1 MTDLPPWRLGEWV
14 LADDF
19 AKIEQQ
25 WAPIRR
31 LLEDDALF
39 ALGHPAVS
47 GWSCGQHAG
56 HMVLVAQTIA
66 DRIEGNLA
74 DPARHKD
81 ETPPEVAYRVLT
93 AGGFPRGSAESPADV
108 HPERHAREYF
118 LPLLPT
124 AVASWGNLRE
134 RAAQLLGC
142 AARYPHFRLGPLN
155 STEWV
160 RMCAAHTAHHLAVV
174 RDIAGEEAVL

>member
-1 MTDLPPWRLGEWV
+1 MTTLPPWRLGAWA
-14 LADDF
+14 LADDL

-31 LLEDDALF
+31 VLESDTLF
-39 ALGHPAVS
+39 ALGDASVS

-66 DRIEGNLA
+66 ERIEGNLA
-74 DPARHKD
+74 DPERNKD
-81 ETPPEVAYRVLT
+81 QTPPEVAYRVLT

-108 HPERHAREYF
+108 HPERHARGHF
-118 LPLLPT
+118 LPLLAP
-124 AVASWGNLRE
+124 AMASWASLRS
-134 RAAQLLGC
+134 RADELPGC
-142 AARYPHFRLGPLN
+142 LARYPHFRLGPLS

-160 RMCAAHTAHHLAVV
+160 RMCATHTAHHLSVV
-174 RDIAGEEAVL
+174 RDIAGEEAAS

>member
-1 MTDLPPWRLGEWV
+1 MSNLPPWRLGEWA

-19 AKIEQQ
+19 AKIAQQ

-31 LLEDDALF
+31 ILEDEALF
-39 ALGHPAVS
+39 GLGDPSVS

-56 HMVLVAQTIA
+56 HSILVAQTIA
-66 DRIEGNLA
+66 ERIEGNLA
-74 DPARHKD
+74 DPDRHKG

-108 HPERHAREYF
+108 HPERHTREHF
-118 LPLLPT
+118 LPLLSST
-124 AVASWGNLRE
+124 VASWESLRSRSRE
-134 RAAQLLGC
+134 LPDC
-142 AARYPHFRLGPLN
+142 AARYPHFRLGPLS

-160 RMCAAHTAHHLAVV
+160 RMCAAHNAHHLAVV
-174 RDIAGEEAVL
+174 RDIAGEEAAS

>member
-1 MTDLPPWRLGEWV
+1 MSNLPPWRLGEWA
-14 LADDF
+14 LDDDF

-31 LLEDDALF
+31 ILQDDALF
-39 ALGHPAVS
+39 ALGDPAVS

-56 HMVLVAQTIA
+56 HSILVAQTIA

-74 DPARHKD
+74 DPERNKD

-93 AGGFPRGSAESPADV
+93 AGGFPRGSAESPPDV
-108 HPERHAREYF
+108 HPEQHAPEHF
-118 LPLLPT
+118 LPLLDP
-124 AVASWGNLRE
+124 AVSAWERLRA
-134 RAAQLLGC
+134 RADQLSDC
-142 AARYPHFRLGPLN
+142 PARYPHFRLGPLS

-174 RDIAGEEAVL
+174 RDIAGEEAVS